1 MKEFKLNMDFSF
13 IIINYKTPDLTIQCL
28 ESIFKYCKNES
39 FEIIIIDNNSGYDSI
54 QKIKNKFDNRISHFI
69 ENKQDLGFAKANN
82 QGAKLATGKYLYFLN
97 NDTILTENILP
108 TIKEIFINNEKIGI
122 LSPLVKNPSGE
133 NQKTALGKFPTL
145 LGLISLAFKVN
156 EKELIPKNKEK
167 LFIIDW
173 VSGCSLVIRKNV
185 FDEINGWDENFFLYF
200 EDTDICQRAY
210 SKKYLTA
217 IALNISL
224 VHLGGQSVKF
234 DDNFLEVFYKSR
246 GYYFKKHYGYITY
259 FLMKTFKFFY
269 SSIIRPLSK
278 KFFPNKN

>member
-28 ESIFKYCKNES
+28 ESIFEHCKNES
-39 FEIIIIDNNSGYDSI
+39 FEIIIIDNNSGHDSV

-133 NQKTALGKFPTL
+133 NQKTATGKFPTL
-145 LGLISLAFKVN
+145 LELISLVFKVN
-156 EKELIPKNKEK
+156 EEKLIPKNKEK
-167 LFIIDW
+167 LFIVDW
-173 VSGCSLVIRKNV
+173 ISGCSLVIRKNV

-210 SKKYLTA
+210 SKKHLTA